1 MPKNFKVCLKN
12 TVSKLPIFSFFS
24 SLPDRCRGRSTSCLP
39 RHFFRDMGAAIFFMA
54 ITFLLV
60 WMVMTAI
67 GDGKVKPGPLPEQH
81 LTKKEIT
88 RRMRYHGVLWA
99 YRCNRA
105 GGWCFERNKREV
117 ELW

>member
-1 MPKNFKVCLKN
+1 MQASFQIKRRFNI
-12 TVSKLPIFSFFS
+12 SKLPKFSFSS
-24 SLPDRCRGRSTSCLP
+24 SLPDRCRGRSTSCLS

-54 ITFLLV
+54 MAFLMV

-88 RRMRYHGVLWA
+88 RRMQYHGTLYAWFGQDGEWHFKRDGKELRLW
-99 YRCNRA
+99 
-105 GGWCFERNKREV
+105 
-117 ELW
+117 